1 MAIGDQ
7 SACNPRAIRG
17 PSVAIT
23 FEPFREPNQSQ
34 SVAIS
39 RNQSQSVAI
48 TCEPVDSNP
57 SGALL
62 PRPRAVPGIPT
73 VLLRE
78 LLGEL
83 ELAPDEGRN
92 RAHSGWSSGAISEA
106 REISS
111 SESRDISLGIS
122 RSHPSKS
129 NQRQSEVI
137 RCNQISL
144 DLARTL
150 RSRTSGSCSASA
162 ARRARS
168 RASRARDRSRS
179 QIRNSLACSSGRGSR
194 RKRAAGRRCVTAAQ
208 VRTSVDQNRCAARS
222 AQLQCPS
229 QRSFSVPITARAPV
243 AQVPSLRRCSGGTP
257 YRAHSRRDSG

>member
-1 MAIGDQ
+1 M
-7 SACNPRAIRG
+7 RAK
-17 PSVAIT
+17 SVAISC
-23 FEPFREPNQSQ
+23 NQSQ

-39 RNQSQSVAI
+39 CNQSQSVAI
-48 TCEPVDSNP
+48 TCEPVDSDP
-57 SGALL
+57 SRAFL

-92 RAHSGWSSGAISEA
+92 QSHSGWSSGAISEA

-168 RASRARDRSRS
+168 RASRARDRVRS
-179 QIRNSLACSSGRGSR
+179 QIRSSRACSSGRGSR
-194 RKRAAGRRCVTAAQ
+194 RKSAAGRRCVAAAQ
-208 VRTSVDQNRCAARS
+208 VRTSVDQRRS
-222 AQLQCPS
+222 ES
-229 QRSFSVPITARAPV
+229 MRGTERSFSVPITALILSAHHSARTCRTSAIV
-243 AQVPSLRRCSGGTP
+243 AKMLGWSAISG
-257 YRAHSRRDSG
+257 AQ